1 MNTNGYSSYLM
12 GVFTRLR
19 LKIMFCMN
27 DFSKKNKF
35 QTCIFTN
42 LNVRIACGKAESA
55 MIIGGR

>member
-1 MNTNGYSSYLM
+1 M